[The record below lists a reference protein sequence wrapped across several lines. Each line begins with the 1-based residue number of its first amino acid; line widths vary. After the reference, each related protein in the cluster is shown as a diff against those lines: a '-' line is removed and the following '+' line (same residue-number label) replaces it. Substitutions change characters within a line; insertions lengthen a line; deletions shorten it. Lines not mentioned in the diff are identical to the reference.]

1 MSLTSYNL
9 STIVTGVTGLL
20 RVKSHTCNTF
30 KALLHILPSHTVTP
44 VTGIYARACVRKK
57 INLNKL
63 NQFYFFSRVN
73 EITRNTRNTRNNH
86 CFYYIF
92 YFFICNKSRLC
103 CNKIAFTRNTSLK
116 NQQGW

>member
-9 STIVTGVTGLL
+9 SIIVTGVTSLL

-30 KALLHILPSHTVTP
+30 KALLHILPSYTVTP
-44 VTGIYARACVRKK
+44 VTGICVRTRVRKK

-63 NQFYFFSRVN
+63 NQFCFFSRVN
-73 EITRNTRNTRNNH
+73 EIARNTRNTCNNH

-92 YFFICNKSRLC
+92 YFYSCNKLELC
-103 CNKIAFTRNTSLK
+103 RNKSTFTRNIRLK
-116 NQQGW
+116 AQQGL